1 MVIKHGTKIGTAVV
15 ISNALL
21 KAGAM
26 IPNAKITPTSVTA
39 HNTGNWDVPAN
50 NYYRSLKRQNES
62 KPDAGQSSYHFVVD
76 DKEIYQIIDTTNKTY
91 HAGNSTG
98 NATSIGVE
106 ICMFKD
112 KARHEKAKKNA
123 KALFVHLLKAHK
135 LGTDKVKKHQD
146 WSGKYCPQTIL
157 DEKNGWSNFTKGIKD
172 LYNGSTT
179 SSSSSTPT
187 TWKNG
192 DYTGKKARVTTDV
205 LNVRKARG
213 TNSPIIGKLKKGD
226 IVNLSYC
233 LDKWVSIPFVGGVNG
248 MGYVH
253 TDYLEII

>member
-1 MVIKHGTKIGTAVV
+1 MIIKHGTKIGSATV

-62 KPDAGQSSYHFVVD
+62 KPDNGVASYHFVVD

-91 HAGNSTG
+91 HAGNTTG
-98 NATSIGVE
+98 NNTSIGVE

-123 KALFVHLLKAHK
+123 QALFVHLLKGHK

-157 DEKNGWSNFTKGIKD
+157 DEKNGWANFTKGIKD

-179 SSSSSTPT
+179 PPSTT
-187 TWKNG
+187 VN
-192 DYTGKKARVTTDV
+192 YVVRITTDV
-205 LNVRKARG
+205 LNVRKGAG
-213 TNSPIIGKLKKGD
+213 TNYPITTQVKKGEAYTIVEESNGWGKLKSGAGWISLAYTEK
-226 IVNLSYC
+226 I
-233 LDKWVSIPFVGGVNG
+233 K
-248 MGYVH
+248 
-253 TDYLEII
+253 